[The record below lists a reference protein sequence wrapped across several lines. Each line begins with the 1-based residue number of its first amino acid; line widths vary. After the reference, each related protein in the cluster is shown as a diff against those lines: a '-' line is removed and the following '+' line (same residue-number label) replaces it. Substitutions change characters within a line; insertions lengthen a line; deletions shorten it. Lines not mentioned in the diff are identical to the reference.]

1 LFVKTT
7 SLKTLEEVKHH
18 MIRIQLELPEDRVQE
33 LDELAARLRIRT
45 RKDLLNTAL
54 TLLEWAAAEKAAGK
68 KIASVD
74 VENQVLRE
82 LVMPGLESLS
92 NRRDPEKVMTA

>member
-1 LFVKTT
+1 MSAKYSMV
-7 SLKTLEEVKHH
+7 
-18 MIRIQLELPEDRVQE
+18 RIQLELPEDRVAE
-33 LDELAARLRIRT
+33 LDELGARLRIRT

-54 TLLEWAAAEKAAGK
+54 TLLEWAVNEKAAGH

-82 LVMPGLESLS
+82 LVMPGLESVG
-92 NRRDPEKVMTA
+92 NRTLATVGTPKEH

>member
-1 LFVKTT
+1 MVR
-7 SLKTLEEVKHH
+7 V
-18 MIRIQLELPEDRVQE
+18 QLELPEDRVAE
-33 LDELAARLRIRT
+33 LDELGERLRIRT

-54 TLLEWAAAEKAAGK
+54 TLLEWAVNEKAAGN

-82 LVMPGLESLS
+82 LVMPGLESVTRQNNSPGAKSLVTVE
-92 NRRDPEKVMTA
+92 P